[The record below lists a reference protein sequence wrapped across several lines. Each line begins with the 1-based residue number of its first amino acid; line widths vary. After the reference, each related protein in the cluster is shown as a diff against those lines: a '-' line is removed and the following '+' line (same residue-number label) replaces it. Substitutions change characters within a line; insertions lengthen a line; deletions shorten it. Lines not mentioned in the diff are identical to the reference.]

1 MKNNIL
7 KVFSSK
13 FGRSSSFTKTVFLLI
28 AVAFLLTAVVFYAA
42 AAITGKISGVITA
55 EATNE
60 PLANVTVT
68 IVGTSSTATT
78 NAAGYYVMTNIPPGG
93 YDVKVE
99 LTGYSPETVESAK
112 VLAGLTTT
120 LNFALKA
127 SEVVTLEGITVTAT
141 KPLIKK
147 DVTQTTRII
156 EAEDIAAM
164 PRDTVNGI
172 LQTLPGVSVLNS
184 TGSLHVRGGRSMEVK
199 YLIDGIPISDPI
211 GRSLGLNISA
221 NSLEQME
228 VITGGFNAEHGD
240 AQSAIVNLITK
251 AGSHKFSGRFR
262 YRVGQW
268 GTHHGD
274 PLYGPWLDP
283 DNEFRPVAIEPF
295 RGIFLGKPY
304 DYQTPYRGDPT
315 TVAELAAREGDD
327 QITFTE
333 IVPGVYADRTENPL
347 QPVIDPETGEP
358 QVDPDTDETVMTR
371 QPYKD
376 ADGTVIDYEKK
387 QVTLIDG
394 YIVDLNQYSELFN
407 DTKEYDLSPSHIGEF
422 ALSGPIWGSRL
433 TFAFDSQLRRDESYL
448 PNDGGTGYTLQGKM
462 KFEVTPSIKL
472 SASGLFD
479 QRENQSYGGSLRFW
493 PSAIPVGTR
502 DARSLSVQLSHNI
515 NSGTFYTLTLGQFRR
530 AVESHQPDKMWNPLE
545 KTFDDNAWDPDKSF
559 EQNQEE
565 GRIRNPP
572 QQAYNDTTYFIA
584 GDNNSWTTREAT
596 TSILRGNFASQVT
609 ANHLIQTGVELLA
622 YDLYNLGST
631 NYGSTNL
638 YVEFYD
644 VQPQSLSMYVQD
656 KMEYEGM
663 IVNVGLRYDRYNP
676 DGISPMEPRDPLQ
689 LNDDGTIK
697 TIRHDI
703 GEDGKIQISED
714 GTPQLVTG
722 SDEKVERDE
731 LPDYITDLFESF
743 EREDKY
749 IKSGLPIIKD
759 PVKASTKHMIAPR
772 LGISYPITDRTKLH
786 FTYGHYYQIPQGDD
800 LYENLNFDMRGAIRR
815 RGNPDLNPERTIG
828 YEVGIIQQFTDDLTI
843 DLTGFTKD
851 IDQLVNSVHVTPD
864 VETNDYSYFLNDEF
878 DGAPHGIY
886 GRVQGFELTI
896 RKWRTGRSPVSGML
910 SYTYSVAKGKG
921 SSRNLGYLTYYRQ
934 QPDVTESHPLA
945 WDQRHIFS
953 GTLDIQLPFDSA
965 VNLIGRYGSGLP
977 YTPNPRAPIKPDI
990 NSKRYPA
997 TYNVDALI
1005 SKRSR
1010 IAGLTYTLF
1019 VDIRNVF
1026 NTKNLDD
1033 ILDAV
1038 TYDRYGIPLSSQKHS
1053 HPLSW
1058 SSPRLVMMGV
1068 SLDF

>member
-1 MKNNIL
+1 
-7 KVFSSK
+7 
-13 FGRSSSFTKTVFLLI
+13 
-28 AVAFLLTAVVFYAA
+28 
-42 AAITGKISGVITA
+42 
-55 EATNE
+55 
-60 PLANVTVT
+60 
-68 IVGTSSTATT
+68 
-78 NAAGYYVMTNIPPGG
+78 MTNIPPGG
-93 YDVKVE
+93 YNVKVE
-99 LTGYSPETVESAK
+99 LSGYGTETVEGAK

-120 LNFALKA
+120 LNFALKV
-127 SEVVTLEGITVTAT
+127 SEAVTLEGITVTAV

-156 EAEDIAAM
+156 EAEDIEAM

-172 LQTLPGVSVLNS
+172 LQTLPGISVLNS
-184 TGSLHVRGGRSMEVK
+184 TGSLHVRGGRSTEVK

-211 GRSLGLNISA
+211 GGSLGLNISA
-221 NSLEQME
+221 KSLEQME
-228 VITGGFNAEHGD
+228 VITGGFNAEYGD
-240 AQSAIVNLITK
+240 AQSGIVNLITK
-251 AGSHKFSGRFR
+251 AGTHKFSGRFR

-283 DNEFRPVAIEPF
+283 DNGFRPVAIEPF

-304 DYQTPYRGDPT
+304 DYQTPYRGEDV
-315 TVAELAAREGDD
+315 TVAELAEREGDE
-327 QITFTE
+327 QIVFTE

-347 QPVIDPETGEP
+347 QPVIDPETNAPKVDSDTGE
-358 QVDPDTDETVMTR
+358 TIMER

-387 QVTLIDG
+387 QVTLLDG
-394 YIVDLNQYSELFN
+394 YVVDLNQYRGLFN
-407 DTKEYDLSPSHIGEF
+407 DTKAYDLSPSHIGEF
-422 ALSGPIWGSRL
+422 ALSGPIWGNRL
-433 TFAFDSQLRRDESYL
+433 TFSFDSQLRSDESYL
-448 PNDGGTGYTLQGKM
+448 PNSDGLGYTFQGKM
-462 KFEVTPSIKL
+462 KFEVAPGIKL

-479 QRENQSYGGSLRFW
+479 QRESNSYGGSLRFW
-493 PSAIPVGTR
+493 PSAIPVSTR
-502 DARSLSVQLSHNI
+502 DARNLSAQLSHNI
-515 NSGTFYTLTLGQFRR
+515 NSGTFYTLTVGQFHRTV
-530 AVESHQPDKMWNPLE
+530 AIHQPGKVWDPLD
-545 KTFDDNAWDPDKSF
+545 KTFDENAWDPEKTH
-559 EQNQEE
+559 EQNEEE

-572 QQAYNDTTYFIA
+572 QQAYNDTTYSIA
-584 GDNNSWTTREAT
+584 GDDNSWTTREST

-609 ANHLIQTGVELLA
+609 ANHLIQAGVEFLA
-622 YDLYNLGST
+622 YDLYNIGTT
-631 NYGSTNL
+631 NYGSSNL
-638 YVEFYD
+638 YMEFYD

-663 IVNVGLRYDRYNP
+663 IVNAGLRYDLYNP
-676 DGISPMEPRDPLQ
+676 DGVSPADPLDPLE

-697 TIRHDI
+697 LDT
-703 GEDGKIQISED
+703 E
-714 GTPQLVTG
+714 TY
-722 SDEKVERDE
+722 KV
-731 LPDYITDLFESF
+731 
-743 EREDKY
+743 
-749 IKSGLPIIKD
+749 GLPIIKD
-759 PVKASTKHMIAPR
+759 PVKASIKQMLSPR
-772 LGISYPITDRTKLH
+772 LGISYPITDRSKLH
-786 FTYGHYYQIPQGDD
+786 FTYGHYYQIPRGDD
-800 LYENLNFDMRGAIRR
+800 LYENLSFDMRGAIRR
-815 RGNPDLNPERTIG
+815 RGNPDLNPERTIA
-828 YEVGIIQQFTDDLTI
+828 YEVGIIQQLTDDLTI

-851 IDQLVNSVHVTPD
+851 IDHLVNSVHVD
-864 VETNDYSYFLNDEF
+864 ITNDYSYFLNDEF
-878 DGAPHGIY
+878 DGISHGIY

-896 RKWRTGRSPVSGML
+896 RKWRTARSRVSGML

-953 GTLDIQLPFDSA
+953 GTLDIQLPFDAA
-965 VNLIGRYGSGLP
+965 VNLIGNYGSGLP

-1038 TYDRYGIPLSSQKHS
+1038 TYDRYGIPLNSQKHS

>member
-1 MKNNIL
+1 MKNNNVLKIL
-7 KVFSSK
+7 SSQFRESARFVKTLFFFTAIVF
-13 FGRSSSFTKTVFLLI
+13 FT
-28 AVAFLLTAVVFYAA
+28 TAVNFHAS
-42 AAITGKISGVITA
+42 AAITGKISGIITA

-60 PLANVTVT
+60 PLANVTIT
-68 IVGTSSTATT
+68 IVGTSSVATT
-78 NAAGYYVMTNIPPGG
+78 NDAGYYVMTNIPPGG

-99 LTGYSPETVESAK
+99 LTGYGTETVEGAK

-120 LNFALKA
+120 LNFALKV
-127 SEVVTLEGITVTAT
+127 SEVVTLEGITVTAV

-164 PRDTVNGI
+164 PRDSVNGI

-184 TGSLHVRGGRSMEVK
+184 TGSLHVRGGRSTEVK
-199 YLIDGIPISDPI
+199 YLVDGIPISDPI
-211 GRSLGLNISA
+211 GGSLGLNISA
-221 NSLEQME
+221 KSLEQME
-228 VITGGFNAEHGD
+228 VITGGFNAEYGD
-240 AQSAIVNLITK
+240 AQSGIVNLITK
-251 AGSHKFSGRFR
+251 AGTHKFSGRFR

-283 DNEFRPVAIEPF
+283 DNGFRPVAIEPF

-304 DYQTPYRGDPT
+304 DYQTPYRGEDV
-315 TVAELAAREGDD
+315 TVAELAEREGDA
-327 QITFTE
+327 QIVFTE

-347 QPVIDPETGEP
+347 QPVIDMETDEPKVNEETGE
-358 QVDPDTDETVMTR
+358 VIMER

-387 QVTLIDG
+387 QVTLLDG
-394 YIVDLNQYSELFN
+394 YVVDLNQYSGLFN
-407 DTKEYDLSPSHIGEF
+407 DTKAYNLSPSHIGEF
-422 ALSGPIWGSRL
+422 ALSGPIWGNRL
-433 TFAFDSQLRRDESYL
+433 TFSFDSQLRSDESYL
-448 PNDGGTGYTLQGKM
+448 PSSDGLGYTFQGKM
-462 KFEVTPSIKL
+462 KFEVTPGIKL
-472 SASGLFD
+472 TASGLFD
-479 QRENQSYGGSLRFW
+479 QRESNSYGGSLRFW
-493 PSAIPVGTR
+493 PSAIPVSTR
-502 DARSLSVQLSHNI
+502 DARNLSAQLSHNI
-515 NSGTFYTLTLGQFRR
+515 NSGTFYTLTLGQFHR
-530 AVESHQPDKMWNPLE
+530 AVASHQPGKVWDPLD
-545 KTFDDNAWDPDKSF
+545 KTFDENAWDPEKTP
-559 EQNQEE
+559 EQNEEE

-584 GDNNSWTTREAT
+584 GDDNSWTTREAT
-596 TSILRGNFASQVT
+596 TSIFRGNFASQVT
-609 ANHLIQTGVELLA
+609 ANHLIQTGVEFLA
-622 YDLYNLGST
+622 YDLYNIGTT
-631 NYGSTNL
+631 NYGSSNL
-638 YVEFYD
+638 YMEFYD

-663 IVNVGLRYDRYNP
+663 IVNAGLRYDMYNP
-676 DGISPMEPRDPLQ
+676 DGVSPADPLDPLE

-697 TIRHDI
+697 LDKETY
-703 GEDGKIQISED
+703 
-714 GTPQLVTG
+714 
-722 SDEKVERDE
+722 KV
-731 LPDYITDLFESF
+731 
-743 EREDKY
+743 
-749 IKSGLPIIKD
+749 GLPIIKD
-759 PVKASTKHMIAPR
+759 PVKASIKHMVSPR
-772 LGISYPITDRTKLH
+772 LGISYPITDRSKLH
-786 FTYGHYYQIPQGDD
+786 FTYGHYYQIPRGDD
-800 LYENLNFDMRGAIRR
+800 LYENLSFDMRGAIRR
-815 RGNPDLNPERTIG
+815 RGNPDLNPEKTIA

-851 IDQLVNSVHVTPD
+851 IDRLVNSVHVD
-864 VETNDYSYFLNDEF
+864 ITNDYSYFLNDEF
-878 DGAPHGIY
+878 NGVTHGIY

-896 RKWRTGRSPVSGML
+896 RKWRTERSRVSGML

-953 GTLDIQLPFDSA
+953 GTLDIQLPFDAA
-965 VNLIGRYGSGLP
+965 VSFIGNYGSGLP

-1010 IAGLTYTLF
+1010 IGGLTYTLF

-1038 TYDRYGIPLSSQKHS
+1038 TYDRYGIPLNSQKHS

>member
-1 MKNNIL
+1 MKKNNIFKKAIL
-7 KVFSSK
+7 FVLSMICI
-13 FGRSSSFTKTVFLLI
+13 TMTVNSD
-28 AVAFLLTAVVFYAA
+28 VS
-42 AAITGKISGVITA
+42 AAITGKISGVITT

-78 NAAGYYVMTNIPPGG
+78 NDAGYYVMTNIPPGG

-99 LTGYSPETVESAK
+99 LTGYGTETVEGAK

-120 LNFALKA
+120 LDFALKT
-127 SEVVTLEGITVTAT
+127 SEVATLESITVTAV

-164 PRDTVNGI
+164 PRDSVNGI

-184 TGSLHVRGGRSMEVK
+184 TGSLHVRGGRSTEVK

-211 GRSLGLNISA
+211 GGSLGLNISA
-221 NSLEQME
+221 KSLEQME
-228 VITGGFNAEHGD
+228 VITGGFNAEYGD
-240 AQSAIVNLITK
+240 AQSGIVNLITK
-251 AGSHKFSGRFR
+251 AGTHKFSGRFR

-283 DNEFRPVAIEPF
+283 DNGFRPVAIEPF

-304 DYQTPYRGDPT
+304 DYQTPYRGEDV
-315 TVAELAAREGDD
+315 TVAALAEREGDA
-327 QITFTE
+327 QIVFTE

-347 QPVIDPETGEP
+347 QPVIDVETGEP
-358 QVDPDTDETVMTR
+358 RVDPDTGETLMVR

-387 QVTLIDG
+387 QVTLLDG
-394 YIVDLNQYSELFN
+394 YVVDLNQYSGLFN
-407 DTKEYDLSPSHIGEF
+407 NTKVYDLSPSHIGEF
-422 ALSGPIWGSRL
+422 ALSGPIWGNRL
-433 TFAFDSQLRRDESYL
+433 TFAFDSQLRSDESFL
-448 PNDGGTGYTLQGKM
+448 PNSDGLGYTFQGKM

-472 SASGLFD
+472 TASGLFD
-479 QRENQSYGGSLRFW
+479 QRESNSYGGSLRFW
-493 PSAIPVGTR
+493 PSAIPVSTR
-502 DARSLSVQLSHNI
+502 DARNLSAQLSHNI
-515 NSGTFYTLTLGQFRR
+515 NSGTFYTLTLGQFHR
-530 AVESHQPDKMWNPLE
+530 AVASHQPDKVWDPLD
-545 KTFDDNAWDPDKSF
+545 KTFDENAWDPEKTP
-559 EQNQEE
+559 EQNEEE

-584 GDNNSWTTREAT
+584 GDDNSWTTREAT

-609 ANHLIQTGVELLA
+609 ANHLIQTGVEFLA
-622 YDLYNLGST
+622 YDLYNLGTT
-631 NYGSTNL
+631 NYGSSNL
-638 YVEFYD
+638 YMEFYD

-663 IVNVGLRYDRYNP
+663 IVNAGLRYDMYNP
-676 DGISPMEPRDPLQ
+676 DGVSPADPLDPLE

-697 TIRHDI
+697 LDKETY
-703 GEDGKIQISED
+703 
-714 GTPQLVTG
+714 
-722 SDEKVERDE
+722 KV
-731 LPDYITDLFESF
+731 
-743 EREDKY
+743 
-749 IKSGLPIIKD
+749 GLPIIKD
-759 PVKASTKHMIAPR
+759 PVKASIKHMVSPR
-772 LGISYPITDRTKLH
+772 LGISYPITDRSKLH
-786 FTYGHYYQIPQGDD
+786 FTYGHYYQIPRGDD
-800 LYENLNFDMRGAIRR
+800 LYENLSFDMRGAIRR
-815 RGNPDLNPERTIG
+815 RGNPDLNPERTIA

-851 IDQLVNSVHVTPD
+851 IDQLVNSVHVD
-864 VETNDYSYFLNDEF
+864 ITNDYSYFLNDEF
-878 DGAPHGIY
+878 NGVTHGIY

-896 RKWRTGRSPVSGML
+896 RKWRTSQSRVSGML

-953 GTLDIQLPFDSA
+953 GTLDIQLPFDAA
-965 VNLIGRYGSGLP
+965 VNLIGSYGSGLP

-1010 IAGLTYTLF
+1010 IGGLVYTLF

-1038 TYDRYGIPLSSQKHS
+1038 TYDRYGIPLNNQKHS

>member
-1 MKNNIL
+1 MKNDNVL
-7 KVFSSK
+7 KIYSSQFRKSVCFLRIVF
-13 FGRSSSFTKTVFLLI
+13 FLTALVFLT
-28 AVAFLLTAVVFYAA
+28 TAVNFHAS
-42 AAITGKISGVITA
+42 AAITGKVSGIITA

-78 NAAGYYVMTNIPPGG
+78 NDTGYYVMTNIPPGG

-99 LTGYSPETVESAK
+99 LTGYSSETVEGAK

-127 SEVVTLEGITVTAT
+127 AEVATLESITVTAT

-199 YLIDGIPISDPI
+199 YLIDGIPVSDPI

-240 AQSAIVNLITK
+240 AQSGIVNLITK

-283 DNEFRPVAIEPF
+283 DNGFRPVAIEPF
-295 RGIFLGKPY
+295 RGIFLGKPH
-304 DYQTPYRGDPT
+304 DDQTPYRGDPT
-315 TVAELAAREGDD
+315 TVAELAEREGDD
-327 QITFTE
+327 QIIFTE

-347 QPVIDPETGEP
+347 QPVIDPETDEP
-358 QVDPDTDETVMTR
+358 KVDPDTGETVMTR

-394 YIVDLNQYSELFN
+394 YIVDLNQYSGLFN
-407 DTKEYDLSPSHIGEF
+407 DTKKYDLSPSHIGEF
-422 ALSGPIWGSRL
+422 ALSGPIWGNRL
-433 TFAFDSQLRRDESYL
+433 TFGFDSQLRRDESYL
-448 PNDGGTGYTLQGKM
+448 PNDGGLGYTFQGKM

-479 QRENQSYGGSLRFW
+479 QRENHSYGGSLRFW

-515 NSGTFYTLTLGQFRR
+515 NSGTFYTLTLGQFHR
-530 AVESHQPDKMWNPLE
+530 AVESHQPDKLWDPLE
-545 KTFDDNAWDPDKSF
+545 KTFDENAWDPEKTP
-559 EQNQEE
+559 EQNEEE

-572 QQAYNDTTYFIA
+572 QQAYNNTTYFIA

-609 ANHLIQTGVELLA
+609 ANHLIQTGVEFLA
-622 YDLYNLGST
+622 YDLYNLGAT
-631 NYGSTNL
+631 NYGSSNL
-638 YVEFYD
+638 YMEFYD

-663 IVNVGLRYDRYNP
+663 IVNAGLRYDLYNP
-676 DGISPMEPRDPLQ
+676 DGVSPADPLDPLE

-697 TIRHDI
+697 LNKKTY
-703 GEDGKIQISED
+703 
-714 GTPQLVTG
+714 
-722 SDEKVERDE
+722 KV
-731 LPDYITDLFESF
+731 
-743 EREDKY
+743 
-749 IKSGLPIIKD
+749 GLPNIKD
-759 PVKASTKHMIAPR
+759 PVKASTKHMISPR
-772 LGISYPITDRTKLH
+772 LGISYPITERTKLH
-786 FTYGHYYQIPQGDD
+786 FTYGHYYQIPRGAD
-800 LYENLNFDMRGAIRR
+800 LYENLSFDMRGAYPR

-851 IDQLVNSVHVTPD
+851 IDKLVNSVYVD
-864 VETNDYSYFLNDEF
+864 ITNDYGYFLNDEF
-878 DGAPHGIY
+878 NGVSHGIY

-1010 IAGLTYTLF
+1010 IAGLIYTLF

-1058 SSPRLVMMGV
+1058 SSPRLIMMGV

>member
-1 MKNNIL
+1 MKNDNVW
-7 KVFSSK
+7 KTYSSRFQK
-13 FGRSSSFTKTVFLLI
+13 STRVTKIVFLLI
-28 AVAFLLTAVVFYAA
+28 AIVSLAAVVNFHVS
-42 AAITGKISGVITA
+42 AAIIGKISGVITA

-60 PLANVTVT
+60 PLADVTVT

-78 NAAGYYVMTNIPPGG
+78 NDAGYYVMTNIPPGS

-99 LTGYSPETVESAK
+99 LTGYGSETVEGAK

-120 LNFALKA
+120 LNFALKT
-127 SEVVTLEGITVTAT
+127 SEVVTLEGIKVTAA

-251 AGSHKFSGRFR
+251 AGTHKFSGRFR

-268 GTHHGD
+268 GTHHGG

-283 DNEFRPVAIEPF
+283 DNGFRPVAIEPF

-304 DYQTPYRGDPT
+304 DYQKPYRGDDL
-315 TVAELAAREGDD
+315 TVAELAERESDD
-327 QITFTE
+327 QIIFTE
-333 IVPGVYADRTENPL
+333 IAHGVYADRTENPF
-347 QPVIDPETGEP
+347 QPVIDSETGEP
-358 QVDPDTDETVMTR
+358 QVDPDTGETIMAR

-387 QVTLIDG
+387 QVTLLDG
-394 YIVDLNQYSELFN
+394 YVVDLNQYSNLFN
-407 DTKEYDLSPSHIGEF
+407 DTKEYALSPSHISEF
-422 ALSGPIWGSRL
+422 ALSGPIWGNRL
-433 TFAFDSQLRRDESYL
+433 TFSFDSQLRQDEGYL
-448 PNDGGTGYTLQGKM
+448 PNSDGFGYTFQGKM

-472 SASGLFD
+472 TASGFFD
-479 QRENQSYGGSLRFW
+479 QRESNSYNGSLRFW
-493 PSAIPVGTR
+493 PSAIPVSTR
-502 DARSLSVQLSHNI
+502 DARSVSLQLSHNI
-515 NSGTFYTLTLGQFRR
+515 NSGTFYTLTLGQFHRF
-530 AVESHQPDKMWNPLE
+530 VERHQPNKVWDPLK
-545 KTFDDNAWDPDKSF
+545 KTFDENAWDPEKSF
-559 EQNQEE
+559 KQNQKE

-584 GDNNSWTTREAT
+584 GDNNSWTTRDAK

-609 ANHLIQTGVELLA
+609 ANHLIQTGVEFLG
-622 YDLYNLGST
+622 YDLYNLHATNHGS
-631 NYGSTNL
+631 SNL
-638 YVEFYD
+638 YMDFYG
-644 VQPQSLSMYVQD
+644 VQPQSLSAYVQD

-663 IVNVGLRYDRYNP
+663 IVNAGLRYDLYNP
-676 DGISPMEPRDPLQ
+676 DGISPADPLDPLE

-697 TIRHDI
+697 LDKSTY
-703 GEDGKIQISED
+703 
-714 GTPQLVTG
+714 
-722 SDEKVERDE
+722 KV
-731 LPDYITDLFESF
+731 
-743 EREDKY
+743 
-749 IKSGLPIIKD
+749 GLPIIKD
-759 PVKASTKHMIAPR
+759 PVKASTKHMVSPR
-772 LGISYPITDRTKLH
+772 LGISYPITDRSKLH
-786 FTYGHYYQIPQGDD
+786 FTYGHYYQIPRGAD
-800 LYENLNFDMRGAIRR
+800 LYENLGFDMRGAIRR
-815 RGNPDLNPERTIG
+815 RGNPDLNPEKTIA
-828 YEVGIIQQFTDDLTI
+828 YEVGIVQQFTDDLTI
-843 DLTGFTKD
+843 DLTGFTKG
-851 IDQLVNSVHVTPD
+851 IDRLVNSVHVD
-864 VETNDYSYFLNDEF
+864 ITNDYSYFLNDEF
-878 DGAPHGIY
+878 NGVTHGIY

-896 RKWRTGRSPVSGML
+896 RKWRTGGNRVSGIL

-977 YTPNPRAPIKPDI
+977 YTPNPSAPIKPDI

-997 TYNVDALI
+997 TYNIDALI

-1010 IAGLTYTLF
+1010 IGGLTYTF
-1019 VDIRNVF
+1019 FADIRNIF

-1038 TYDRYGIPLSSQKHS
+1038 TYDRYGIPLDDKKHS

-1058 SSPRLVMMGV
+1058 SSPRLIMMGV

>member
-7 KVFSSK
+7 KVCSSK
-13 FGRSSSFTKTVFLLI
+13 FGKSSNLTKTLFLVI
-28 AVAFLLTAVVFYAA
+28 AVASLLTAVVFYAS

-68 IVGTSSTATT
+68 IVGTSTTATT
-78 NAAGYYVMTNIPPGG
+78 NDAGYYVMTNIRPGG

-99 LTGYSPETVESAK
+99 LTGYGSETVEGAK

-120 LNFALKA
+120 LDFALET

-156 EAEDIAAM
+156 ESEDIKAM

-283 DNEFRPVAIEPF
+283 DNGFRPVAIEPF

-315 TVAELAAREGDD
+315 TVAELAEREGDD
-327 QITFTE
+327 QIIFTE

-358 QVDPDTDETVMTR
+358 QVNEETGEAIMTR

-387 QVTLIDG
+387 QVTLLDG
-394 YIVDLNQYSELFN
+394 YIVDLSRYSGLFN
-407 DTKEYDLSPSHIGEF
+407 DTKKYDLSPSHIGEF
-422 ALSGPIWGSRL
+422 ALSGPIWGNRL
-433 TFAFDSQLRRDESYL
+433 TFSFDSQLRRDESYL
-448 PNDGGTGYTLQGKM
+448 PNSGGTGYTFQGKM
-462 KFEVTPSIKL
+462 KFEVTPNIKL
-472 SASGLFD
+472 YASGLFD
-479 QRENQSYGGSLRFW
+479 QRENHSYGGSLRFW

-502 DARSLSVQLSHNI
+502 DARSLSFQLSHNI

-530 AVESHQPDKMWNPLE
+530 AVESHQPGKLWDPLE
-545 KTFDDNAWDPDKSF
+545 KTFDENAWDPEKTP
-559 EQNQEE
+559 EQNEEE

-584 GDNNSWTTREAT
+584 GDDNSWTTREAT
-596 TSILRGNFASQVT
+596 TSILRGNFASQIT
-609 ANHLIQTGVELLA
+609 PNHLIQTGVELLA
-622 YDLYNLGST
+622 YDLYNLGAT
-631 NYGSTNL
+631 NYGSSNL
-638 YVEFYD
+638 YMEFYD

-663 IVNVGLRYDRYNP
+663 IVNAGLRYDLYNP
-676 DGISPMEPRDPLQ
+676 DGVSPADPLDPLE

-697 TIRHDI
+697 LDKETY
-703 GEDGKIQISED
+703 
-714 GTPQLVTG
+714 
-722 SDEKVERDE
+722 KV
-731 LPDYITDLFESF
+731 
-743 EREDKY
+743 
-749 IKSGLPIIKD
+749 GLPIIKD
-759 PVKASTKHMIAPR
+759 PVKASVKHMIAPR

-786 FTYGHYYQIPQGDD
+786 FTYGHYYQIPRGDD
-800 LYENLNFDMRGAIRR
+800 LYENLSFDMRGAIRR

-828 YEVGIIQQFTDDLTI
+828 YEVGVIQQFTDDLTI

-851 IDQLVNSVHVTPD
+851 IDKLVNSVHVD
-864 VETNDYSYFLNDEF
+864 ITNDYSYFLNGEF
-878 DGAPHGIY
+878 NGVTHGIY

-896 RKWRTGRSPVSGML
+896 RKWRTGRSLVSGML

-953 GTLDIQLPFDSA
+953 GTLDIQLPFDAA

-1019 VDIRNVF
+1019 VDIRNIF
-1026 NTKNLDD
+1026 NTQNLDD

>member
-1 MKNNIL
+1 MKKNNIFKKAIL
-7 KVFSSK
+7 FVLSMICI
-13 FGRSSSFTKTVFLLI
+13 TMTVNSD
-28 AVAFLLTAVVFYAA
+28 VS
-42 AAITGKISGVITA
+42 AAITGKISGVITT

-68 IVGTSSTATT
+68 IVGTSSIATT
-78 NAAGYYVMTNIPPGG
+78 NDAGYYVMTNIPPGG

-99 LTGYSPETVESAK
+99 LTGYGTETVEGAK

-120 LNFALKA
+120 LNFALKT
-127 SEVVTLEGITVTAT
+127 SEVATLESITVTAV

-164 PRDTVNGI
+164 PRDSVNGI

-184 TGSLHVRGGRSMEVK
+184 TGSLHVRGGRSTEVK

-211 GRSLGLNISA
+211 GGSLGLNISA
-221 NSLEQME
+221 KSLEQME
-228 VITGGFNAEHGD
+228 VITGGFNAEYGD
-240 AQSAIVNLITK
+240 AQSGIVNLITK
-251 AGSHKFSGRFR
+251 AGTHKFSGRFR

-283 DNEFRPVAIEPF
+283 DNGFRPVAIEPF

-304 DYQTPYRGDPT
+304 DYQTPYRGEDV
-315 TVAELAAREGDD
+315 TVAALAEREGGA

-347 QPVIDPETGEP
+347 QPVIDVETGEP
-358 QVDPDTDETVMTR
+358 RVDPDTGETLMAR

-387 QVTLIDG
+387 QVTLLDG
-394 YIVDLNQYSELFN
+394 YVVDLNQYSGLFN
-407 DTKEYDLSPSHIGEF
+407 DTKTYDLSPSHIGEF
-422 ALSGPIWGSRL
+422 ALSGPIWGNRL
-433 TFAFDSQLRRDESYL
+433 TFAFDSQLRSDESYL
-448 PNDGGTGYTLQGKM
+448 PNDGGLGYTFQGKM

-472 SASGLFD
+472 TASGLFD
-479 QRENQSYGGSLRFW
+479 QRESNSYGGSLRFW
-493 PSAIPVGTR
+493 PSAIPVSTR
-502 DARSLSVQLSHNI
+502 DARNLSAQLSHNI
-515 NSGTFYTLTLGQFRR
+515 NSGTFYTLTLGQFHR
-530 AVESHQPDKMWNPLE
+530 AVASHQPDKVWDPLE
-545 KTFDDNAWDPDKSF
+545 KTFDENAWDPEKTPA
-559 EQNQEE
+559 QNEEE

-584 GDNNSWTTREAT
+584 GDDNSWTTREAT

-609 ANHLIQTGVELLA
+609 ANHLIQTGVEFLA
-622 YDLYNLGST
+622 YDLYNLGTT
-631 NYGSTNL
+631 NYGSSNL
-638 YVEFYD
+638 YMEFYD

-663 IVNVGLRYDRYNP
+663 IVNAGLRYDMYNP
-676 DGISPMEPRDPLQ
+676 DGVSPADPLDPLE

-697 TIRHDI
+697 LDKETY
-703 GEDGKIQISED
+703 
-714 GTPQLVTG
+714 
-722 SDEKVERDE
+722 KV
-731 LPDYITDLFESF
+731 
-743 EREDKY
+743 
-749 IKSGLPIIKD
+749 GLPIIKD
-759 PVKASTKHMIAPR
+759 PVKASIKHMVSPR
-772 LGISYPITDRTKLH
+772 LGISYPITDRSKLH
-786 FTYGHYYQIPQGDD
+786 FTYGHYYQIPRGDD
-800 LYENLNFDMRGAIRR
+800 LYENLSFDMRGAIRR
-815 RGNPDLNPERTIG
+815 RGNPDLNPERTIA
-828 YEVGIIQQFTDDLTI
+828 YEVGIIQQFTDDLTV

-851 IDQLVNSVHVTPD
+851 IDQLVNSVHVD
-864 VETNDYSYFLNDEF
+864 ITNDYSYFLNDEF
-878 DGAPHGIY
+878 NGISHGIY

-896 RKWRTGRSPVSGML
+896 RKWRTSQSRVSGML

-945 WDQRHIFS
+945 WDQRHIVS
-953 GTLDIQLPFDSA
+953 GTLDIQLPFDAA
-965 VNLIGRYGSGLP
+965 VNLIGSYGSGLP
-977 YTPNPRAPIKPDI
+977 YTPNPRAPIKPEI
-990 NSKRYPA
+990 NSKRYPP
-997 TYNVDALI
+997 THNVDALI

-1010 IAGLTYTLF
+1010 IGGLVYTLF

-1026 NTKNLDD
+1026 NTRNLDD

-1038 TYDRYGIPLSSQKHS
+1038 TYDRYGIPLNSQKHS

>member
-1 MKNNIL
+1 MKNDNVLKIL
-7 KVFSSK
+7 
-13 FGRSSSFTKTVFLLI
+13 RSQFWKSACFAKTVFLLI
-28 AVAFLLTAVVFYAA
+28 AIVSLVTAVNFQVI
-42 AAITGKISGVITA
+42 AAITGKVSGTITA

-78 NAAGYYVMTNIPPGG
+78 NDAGYYVMTNIPPGG

-99 LTGYSPETVESAK
+99 LTGYAAETVEGAK

-127 SEVVTLEGITVTAT
+127 SEVVKLEDITVTAV
-141 KPLIKK
+141 KPLVKK

-184 TGSLHVRGGRSMEVK
+184 MGSLHVRGGRSTEVK

-211 GRSLGLNISA
+211 GGSLGLNISA
-221 NSLEQME
+221 KSLEQME
-228 VITGGFNAEHGD
+228 VITGGFNAEYGD
-240 AQSAIVNLITK
+240 AQSGIVNLITK
-251 AGSHKFSGRFR
+251 VGSHKFSGRFR

-283 DNEFRPVAIEPF
+283 DNGFRPVAIEPF

-304 DYQTPYRGDPT
+304 DYQTPYRGQDV
-315 TVAELAAREGDD
+315 TVAQLAEREGDE
-327 QITFTE
+327 QIIFTE

-347 QPVIDPETGEP
+347 QPVTDPETEEP
-358 QVDPDTDETVMTR
+358 KVDPDTGETIMAR

-387 QVTLIDG
+387 QVTLLDG
-394 YIVDLNQYSELFN
+394 YVVDLNQYSGLFN
-407 DTKEYDLSPSHIGEF
+407 DTKKYDLSPSHIGEF
-422 ALSGPIWGSRL
+422 ALSGPIWGNRL
-433 TFAFDSQLRRDESYL
+433 TFAFDSQLRSDENYL
-448 PNDGGTGYTLQGKM
+448 PNDGGLGYTFQGKM

-472 SASGLFD
+472 TASGLFD
-479 QRENQSYGGSLRFW
+479 QRENQFYGGSLRFW
-493 PSAIPVGTR
+493 PNAIPVSTR
-502 DARSLSVQLSHNI
+502 DARNLSVQLSHNI

-530 AVESHQPDKMWNPLE
+530 FVESHQPDKVWDPLE
-545 KTFDDNAWDPDKSF
+545 KTFDENAWDPEKTP
-559 EQNQEE
+559 EQNEAE

-584 GDNNSWTTREAT
+584 GDDNSWTTREAT

-609 ANHLIQTGVELLA
+609 ANHLIQTGVEFLA
-622 YDLYNLGST
+622 YDIYNLGAT
-631 NYGSTNL
+631 NYGSSNL
-638 YVEFYD
+638 YMEFYD

-663 IVNVGLRYDRYNP
+663 IVNAGLRYDLYNP
-676 DGISPMEPRDPLQ
+676 DGVSPADPLDPLE

-697 TIRHDI
+697 LDKETY
-703 GEDGKIQISED
+703 
-714 GTPQLVTG
+714 
-722 SDEKVERDE
+722 KV
-731 LPDYITDLFESF
+731 
-743 EREDKY
+743 
-749 IKSGLPIIKD
+749 GLPIIKD
-759 PVKASTKHMIAPR
+759 PVQASIKHMVSPR
-772 LGISYPITDRTKLH
+772 LGISYPITDRSKLH
-786 FTYGHYYQIPQGDD
+786 FTYGHYYQIPRGDD
-800 LYENLNFDMRGAIRR
+800 LYENLSFDMRGAIRR
-815 RGNPDLNPERTIG
+815 RGNPDLNPEKTIA
-828 YEVGIIQQFTDDLTI
+828 YEVGIIRQFTDDLTV

-851 IDQLVNSVHVTPD
+851 IDQLVNSVHVD
-864 VETNDYSYFLNDEF
+864 ITNDYSYFLNDEF
-878 DGAPHGIY
+878 NGISHGIY

-896 RKWRTGRSPVSGML
+896 RKWRTPQSRVSGLL

-953 GTLDIQLPFDSA
+953 GTLDIQLPFDAA
-965 VNLIGRYGSGLP
+965 VNLIGNYGSGLP

-1038 TYDRYGIPLSSQKHS
+1038 TYDRYGIPLNSQKHS

-1058 SSPRLVMMGV
+1058 SSPRLIMMGV

>member
-1 MKNNIL
+1 MKNDNVLKIL
-7 KVFSSK
+7 SSQ
-13 FGRSSSFTKTVFLLI
+13 FRQSARFLKTIFFLI
-28 AVAFLLTAVVFYAA
+28 AIVFFTTAVHFQAS
-42 AAITGKISGVITA
+42 AAITGKVSGIITA
-55 EATNE
+55 EATNA

-78 NAAGYYVMTNIPPGG
+78 NDAGYYVMTNIPPGG

-99 LTGYSPETVESAK
+99 LAGYGPETVEGAK

-120 LNFALKA
+120 LNFALEI
-127 SEVVTLEGITVTAT
+127 SEVVTLEGITVTAV

-156 EAEDIAAM
+156 EAEDIEAM

-172 LQTLPGVSVLNS
+172 LQTLPGISVLNS
-184 TGSLHVRGGRSMEVK
+184 TGSLHVRGGRSTEVK

-211 GRSLGLNISA
+211 GGSLGLNISA
-221 NSLEQME
+221 KSLEQME
-228 VITGGFNAEHGD
+228 VITGGFNAEYGD
-240 AQSAIVNLITK
+240 AQSGIVNLITK
-251 AGSHKFSGRFR
+251 AGTHKFSGRFR

-283 DNEFRPVAIEPF
+283 DNGFRPVAIEPF

-304 DYQTPYRGDPT
+304 DYQTPYRGEDV
-315 TVAELAAREGDD
+315 TVAELAEREGDE
-327 QITFTE
+327 QIVFTE

-347 QPVIDPETGEP
+347 QPVIDPETNEP
-358 QVDPDTDETVMTR
+358 KVDPDTGETIMER

-387 QVTLIDG
+387 QVTLLDG
-394 YIVDLNQYSELFN
+394 YVVDLNQYRGLFN
-407 DTKEYDLSPSHIGEF
+407 DTKAYDLSPSHIGEF
-422 ALSGPIWGSRL
+422 ALSGPIWGNRL
-433 TFAFDSQLRRDESYL
+433 TFSFDSQLRSDESYL
-448 PNDGGTGYTLQGKM
+448 PNSDGLGYTFQGKM
-462 KFEVTPSIKL
+462 KFEVAPGIKL

-479 QRENQSYGGSLRFW
+479 QRESNSYGGSLRFW
-493 PSAIPVGTR
+493 PSAIPVSTR
-502 DARSLSVQLSHNI
+502 DARNLSAQLSHNI
-515 NSGTFYTLTLGQFRR
+515 NSGTFYTLTVGQFHRTV
-530 AVESHQPDKMWNPLE
+530 ASHQPGKVWDPLD
-545 KTFDDNAWDPDKSF
+545 KTFDENAWDPEKTH
-559 EQNQEE
+559 EQNEEE

-572 QQAYNDTTYFIA
+572 QQAYNDTTYSIA
-584 GDNNSWTTREAT
+584 GDDNSWTTREST

-609 ANHLIQTGVELLA
+609 ANHLIQAGVEFLA
-622 YDLYNLGST
+622 YDLYNIGTT
-631 NYGSTNL
+631 NYGSSNL
-638 YVEFYD
+638 YMEFYD

-663 IVNVGLRYDRYNP
+663 IVNAGLRYDLYNP
-676 DGISPMEPRDPLQ
+676 DGVSPADPLDPLE

-697 TIRHDI
+697 LDT
-703 GEDGKIQISED
+703 E
-714 GTPQLVTG
+714 TY
-722 SDEKVERDE
+722 KV
-731 LPDYITDLFESF
+731 
-743 EREDKY
+743 
-749 IKSGLPIIKD
+749 GLPIIKD
-759 PVKASTKHMIAPR
+759 PVKASIKQMLSPR
-772 LGISYPITDRTKLH
+772 LGISYPITDRSKLH
-786 FTYGHYYQIPQGDD
+786 FTYGHYYQIPRGDD
-800 LYENLNFDMRGAIRR
+800 LYENLSFDMRGAIRR
-815 RGNPDLNPERTIG
+815 RGNPDLNPERTIA
-828 YEVGIIQQFTDDLTI
+828 YEVGIIQQLTDDLTI

-851 IDQLVNSVHVTPD
+851 IDHLVNSVHVD
-864 VETNDYSYFLNDEF
+864 ITNDYSYFLNDEF
-878 DGAPHGIY
+878 NGISHGIY

-896 RKWRTGRSPVSGML
+896 RKWRTERSRVSGML

-953 GTLDIQLPFDSA
+953 GTLDIQLPFDA
-965 VNLIGRYGSGLP
+965 AINLIGNYGSGLP

-1026 NTKNLDD
+1026 NTQNLDD

-1038 TYDRYGIPLSSQKHS
+1038 TYDRYGIPLNSQKHS